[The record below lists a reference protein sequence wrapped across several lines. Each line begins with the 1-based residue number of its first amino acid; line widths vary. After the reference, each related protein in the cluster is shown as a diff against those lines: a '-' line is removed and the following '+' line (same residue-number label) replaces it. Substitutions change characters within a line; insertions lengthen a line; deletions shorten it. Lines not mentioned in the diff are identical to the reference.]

1 MIFKKVFIFL
11 LFTFFSRKVV
21 AQNSFEKSFGV
32 PANDERGI
40 DCLQTYDGGY
50 ILLGIDNTDDTG
62 YGYLILTKTDS
73 SGNMIWRKDF
83 SDYTL
88 FQTWPS
94 SVKLSSDSGYIITG
108 GSWNFGGS
116 VSDHD
121 IFLLKTDQYGNELWT
136 STFDSIQSNPMFGVY
151 HETGNDVLVSSDNGY
166 VITGE
171 AGNEELILL
180 KTDTHGSI
188 EWLTKDTGQSKAQGQ
203 SVITVENNFYLVAGN
218 TTSGNWNDPK
228 AYLAKFDSNG
238 NKIWSRSFGWSQSNF
253 TYGFTARLTPDGNY
267 ALAGIGSYNGSLN
280 GEMLLIK
287 TDTAGN
293 LIWEKTFPIATYSAA
308 YDLEV
313 TSDNGFVLTGN
324 SFDQLGAGYNVYVV
338 KADSAGIIQWGY
350 NYSGAYSYS
359 LEQTNDNGYIVAGQK
374 NNDEYLLKI
383 NENGILLS
391 LNDIGFK
398 EYRISV
404 YPNPSSAQVKLIL
417 NMSADVKF
425 SLDIFNSFGRKIYA
439 VENIYS
445 NEILVLEKEWF
456 SKGVNFIQL
465 TSTNFSGNIKVV
477 IE

>member
-1 MIFKKVFIFL
+1 MFRKKIFFIFL
-11 LFTFFSRKVV
+11 YMFFSQQIN
-21 AQNSFEKSFGV
+21 AQNSFEKIFGV

-50 ILLGIDNTDDTG
+50 ILLGIDNRDDTG

-94 SVKLSSDSGYIITG
+94 SIKLSSDSEYIITG

-116 VSDHD
+116 VSAHD
-121 IFLLKTDQYGNELWT
+121 IFLIKTDQNGNELWT
-136 STFDSIQSNPMFGVY
+136 STFDSIQSNPMFGNY
-151 HETGNDVLVSSDNGY
+151 HETGNDVIVASDNGY

-180 KTDTHGSI
+180 KTDTDGNI
-188 EWLTKDTGQSKAQGQ
+188 EWVTKDTGQSKAQGQ
-203 SVITVENNFYLVAGN
+203 SVINVENNFYLVAGN

-238 NKIWSRSFGWSQSNF
+238 NKIWGRSFGWSQGNF
-253 TYGFTARLTPDGNY
+253 TYGFSARLTPDGNY
-267 ALAGIGSYNGSLN
+267 ALAGIGSYNGSQN

-293 LIWEKTFPIATYSAA
+293 LIWEKAFPIATYSAA
-308 YDLEV
+308 YELEV

-324 SFDQLGAGYNVYVV
+324 SFDQSGSGYNVYVV

-359 LEQTNDNGYIVAGQK
+359 LEQTIDNGYIVAGQK

-383 NENGILLS
+383 TQNGILLS
-391 LNDIGFK
+391 ANDLGFIAFK
-398 EYRISV
+398 VSV
-404 YPNPSSAQVKLIL
+404 YPNPSTAQVKLIL
-417 NMSADVKF
+417 NTSASVKF
-425 SLDIFNSFGRKIYA
+425 NLVIYDSFGRKTCAI
-439 VENIYS
+439 ENIYS
-445 NEILVLEKEWF
+445 NEIIVLEKEWF
-456 SKGVNFIQL
+456 SIGVNFIQF
-465 TSTNFSGNIKVV
+465 TSLNFSGNIKVV
-477 IE
+477 TI